1 MLFGILWCDCLCWS
15 VSIWLL
21 EQMNK
26 LLHDIRQVRILAPYQ
41 EGLRMQR
48 WLHDGLADHAVV
60 HVLDGCGIGGDRH
73 TDAGFRP
80 ADGGR
85 RLCILADN
93 VRRESLLAAGIHNQV
108 VVTAVNNQ
116 RLTLQLCQI
125 DFIPGDTL
133 EEIRQADSCECICCF
148 LRSVLPADGE
158 RVI

>member
-48 WLHDGLADHAVV
+48 RLHDGLADHAVV

-73 TDAGFRP
+73 TVAQETIDPAQLMEDAVSVFW
-80 ADGGR
+80 
-85 RLCILADN
+85 
-93 VRRESLLAAGIHNQV
+93 
-108 VVTAVNNQ
+108 
-116 RLTLQLCQI
+116 QI
-125 DFIPGDTL
+125 MFGENPCW
-133 EEIRQADSCECICCF
+133 RQAFII
-148 LRSVLPADGE
+148 RSL
-158 RVI
+158 